1 MGVLQVEYTF
11 KKIIEMKKL
20 ILFIL
25 VWFVTAMKAQKSQDV
40 DAATFKKMIEAK
52 KGVLIDL
59 RTPDEIKTKGKIKG
73 AVEIDF
79 LAVNAEE
86 VIKKLDKKKTYLVY
100 CAGGGRSGDC
110 RDLMVKEGFKE
121 VVNLAK
127 GFEDWKRNGFDIE
140 KK

>member
-1 MGVLQVEYTF
+1 
-11 KKIIEMKKL
+11 MKQL
-20 ILFIL
+20 LLLSFFCL
-25 VWFVTAMKAQKSQDV
+25 VFGMQAQKSQDV
-40 DAATFKKMIEAK
+40 DAATFKKLIDAK

-73 AVEIDF
+73 ATEIDF
-79 LAVNAEE
+79 LAVNSEE
-86 VIKKLDKKKTYLVY
+86 VIKKLDKKKTYLIY

-121 VVNLAK
+121 VINLAK
-127 GFEDWKRNGFDIE
+127 GYEDWKRNGFEIE